1 MVQRRFRDAMC
12 EAWAIGPFA
21 RADGAHYDET
31 DCVSE
36 LFDGGLQGSVMIDVG
51 AHHGHALFPF
61 LEKGWRVFAFEPDDR
76 NRAILEKRLAQA
88 DGAGSLV
95 RLDNRAVSDQVRSGR
110 SEAHTSDLQSLMRI
124 SY

>member
-61 LEKGWRVFAFEPDDR
+61 LEKGWRVFAFAPDDR
-76 NRAILEKRLAQA
+76 NRAIL
-88 DGAGSLV
+88 
-95 RLDNRAVSDQVRSGR
+95 R
-110 SEAHTSDLQSLMRI
+110 SEEPTSELQSLMRP
-124 SY
+124 SYAVFCLKKKTKDRR

>member
-88 DGAGSLV
+88 
-95 RLDNRAVSDQVRSGR
+95 R
-110 SEAHTSDLQSLMRI
+110 SEEHTSELQSLMRI
-124 SY
+124 SYAVFCLKKKNKQNE